1 MSTLF
6 QGGSEATTWSSL
18 EEVRTHRGWF
28 IALGIGLML
37 LGILA
42 IAVPFAA
49 TLATTLFL
57 GWLLIVGGI
66 AHAIHAFQNR
76 RWTGFPWAVVSS
88 ILYIIA
94 GILLVAN
101 PLVGSLTLTLILAFF
116 FLIQG

>member
-76 RWTGFPWAVVSS
+76 RWTGFPWASRTVTVTSFTCVGARVSES
-88 ILYIIA
+88 GA
-94 GILLVAN
+94 SVSVAA
-101 PLVGSLTLTLILAFF
+101 PEGFTGT
-116 FLIQG
+116 GP